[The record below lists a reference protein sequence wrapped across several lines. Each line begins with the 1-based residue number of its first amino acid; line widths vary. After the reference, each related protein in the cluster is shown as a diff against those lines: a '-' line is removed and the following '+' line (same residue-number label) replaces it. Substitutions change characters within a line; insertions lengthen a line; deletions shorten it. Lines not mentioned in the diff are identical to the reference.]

1 MESQPKH
8 SITLPLVYKNEEN
21 ICLPLVI
28 NVLAKYWGEEIPLQ
42 EAAVR
47 ARKYPRIRGSIMIE
61 GIELAEKHGLSSYIY
76 KGSIKDLKKK
86 IDQGIPPIVILP
98 GIHEIVQHATIVC
111 GYNLEESRILTYVP
125 EPDTIGAIPETK
137 FEYEWEQDDRT
148 TLILIPHDMKDLV
161 TKEDLLFNDS
171 NRICFEAEK
180 LRYQN
185 KTNNAIEKLRRA
197 TEMEPENPQTWCMLA
212 GLYNELNL
220 DEAENCYRRAI
231 SINPKYYMAYRG
243 IGNYLLKKKDYFLA
257 EQYYTNA
264 ININPYRFGPI
275 YKNRAIARLQL
286 SNIPAAKED
295 LAKYLELTPNATDTN
310 DVEETLSQL

>member
-8 SITLPLVYKNEEN
+8 SITLPLVYKKEEN

-28 NVLAKYWGEEIPLQ
+28 NVLAKYWGEEIPLE

-47 ARKYPRIRGSIMIE
+47 ASKYPQIRGSIMIE
-61 GIELAEKHGLSSYIY
+61 GIEIAEKHGISSYIY
-76 KGSIKDLKKK
+76 KGSIKDIKRK

-161 TKEDLLFNDS
+161 TKED
-171 NRICFEAEK
+171 

-286 SNIPAAKED
+286 SNISAAKED
-295 LAKYLELTPNATDTN
+295 LAKYLEQTPNATDRN

>member
-1 MESQPKH
+1 
-8 SITLPLVYKNEEN
+8 LPLVYKKEEN

-28 NVLAKYWGEEIPLQ
+28 NVLAKYWGEEIPLE
-42 EAAVR
+42 EADVR
-47 ARKYPRIRGSIMIE
+47 ASKYPRIRGSIMIE
-61 GIELAEKHGLSSYIY
+61 GIEIAEKHGISSYIY
-76 KGSIKDLKKK
+76 KGSIKDIKRK

-125 EPDTIGAIPETK
+125 EPDTIGAIPEAK

-185 KTNNAIEKLRRA
+185 KTNNAIEKLRSA
-197 TEMEPENPQTWCMLA
+197 TEMEPENPQAWCMLG

-286 SNIPAAKED
+286 SNISAAKED
-295 LAKYLELTPNATDTN
+295 LAKYLEQTPNATDRN

>member
-1 MESQPKH
+1 LESQPKH

-47 ARKYPRIRGSIMIE
+47 ARKYPQIRGSIMIE
-61 GIELAEKHGLSSYIY
+61 GIELAEKHGISSYIY

-185 KTNNAIEKLRRA
+185 KTNNAIEKLRSA

-220 DEAENCYRRAI
+220 DEAESCYRRAI

-243 IGNYLLKKKDYFLA
+243 IGNYLLKKKDYSLA

-286 SNIPAAKED
+286 SNISAAKED
-295 LAKYLELTPNATDTN
+295 LAKYLEQTPNATDKK
-310 DVEETLSQL
+310 DVEETLRQL

>member
-1 MESQPKH
+1 LESQPKH

-42 EAAVR
+42 EATVR
-47 ARKYPRIRGSIMIE
+47 SMKYPRIRGSLMIE
-61 GIELAEKHGLSSYIY
+61 GIELAEKHGISSYIY

-125 EPDTIGAIPETK
+125 EPDTVGAIPETK

-148 TLILIPHDMKDLV
+148 TLILIPHDMKNLV

-243 IGNYLLKKKDYFLA
+243 IGNYLLKKKDYSLA

-286 SNIPAAKED
+286 SNISAAKED
-295 LAKYLELTPNATDTN
+295 LAKYLEQTPNATDKK
-310 DVEETLSQL
+310 DVEETLRQL